1 MTPEIS
7 GLLREPRHV
16 LLEAAT
22 PLQRLHR
29 LEAKL
34 GRSGIH
40 AKRDDLMP
48 IALGGNKLRSLEYW
62 LGAAL
67 QKKAD
72 ILLVGG
78 GASSNLCRLTAAAAS
93 LVGLD
98 CLVLH
103 NAPDT
108 PENRQ
113 ASFLNTLFGAELRF
127 LGSVDEGQRNAA
139 LAAAAAELAQRG
151 RTPYIVGDAVLGA
164 MGYIRAAFELH
175 EQSQRQE
182 TPIRHVFLAGSMG
195 PTEAGFIFGNA
206 LLRTPFEIHLVSV
219 EYEQPELAGYIGR
232 IYEGLR
238 ERTGLDVAPLSEAPL
253 HYHMDHLG
261 GGWGVPTPASEAAI
275 LSFARTE
282 GILIEHVYT
291 AKTGACFLEKLAD
304 GDIPS
309 GEPACLLHTGGTAA
323 LFSQF
328 GLFRTLT

>member
-1 MTPEIS
+1 MPELS
-7 GLLREPRHV
+7 SLLREPRHV
-16 LLEAAT
+16 LLETAT
-22 PLQRLHR
+22 PLQRLR
-29 LEAKL
+29 RFEAKL
-34 GRSGIH
+34 GRPGIY
-40 AKRDDLMP
+40 AKRDDLML

-67 QKKAD
+67 EKGAD

-98 CLVLH
+98 CVVLH

-113 ASFLNTLFGAELRF
+113 ASFLNRLFGAELRF
-127 LGSVDEGQRNAA
+127 LGSVDESQRNAA
-139 LAAAAAELAQRG
+139 LAEAAVDLARQG
-151 RTPYIVGDAVLGA
+151 RTPYIVGDSVLGA
-164 MGYIRAAFELH
+164 MGYVRAALELH
-175 EQSQRQE
+175 EQSQQQE
-182 TPIRHVFLAGSMG
+182 APIRHVFLAGSMG

-206 LLRTPFEIHLVSV
+206 LLGHPFQIHLVSV
-219 EYEQPELAGYIGR
+219 EYERDELAGHVGR

-238 ERTGLDVAPLSEAPL
+238 ERTGLDVAAWEQAPP

-291 AKTGACFLEKLAD
+291 AKTCAGFLEQLAN
-304 GDIPS
+304 GGIPS
-309 GEPACLLHTGGTAA
+309 SEPACVLHTGGTAA

-328 GLFRTLT
+328 GLFRTLS

>member
-1 MTPEIS
+1 MTPELS
-7 GLLREPRHV
+7 SLLREPRHV
-16 LLEAAT
+16 LLDTPT
-22 PLQRLHR
+22 PLQRLR
-29 LEAKL
+29 RFEAKL
-34 GRSGIH
+34 ERPGIY

-62 LGAAL
+62 LGDAL
-67 QKKAD
+67 RKKTD

-103 NAPDT
+103 NALDT

-113 ASFLNTLFGAELRF
+113 ASFLNRLFGAELRF
-127 LGSVDEGQRNAA
+127 LGPVDESQRNAA
-139 LAAAAAELAQRG
+139 LAAAAAELARQG
-151 RTPYIVGDAVLGA
+151 RTPIIVGDPVLGA
-164 MGYIRAAFELH
+164 MGYVRAAFELH
-175 EQSQRQE
+175 EQSQRE
-182 TPIRHVFLAGSMG
+182 EAPIKHVFLAGSMG

-206 LLRTPFEIHLVSV
+206 LLGHPFQIHLVSV
-219 EYEQPELAGYIGR
+219 EYEQAELAGYIRR
-232 IYEGLR
+232 IYEGLQ
-238 ERTGLDVAPLSEAPL
+238 ERTGLDVAALHDAPL
-253 HYHMDHLG
+253 HYHMGHLG
-261 GGWGVPTPASEAAI
+261 DGWGAPTPASEAAI

-291 AKTGACFLEKLAD
+291 AKTCACFLERLAD
-304 GDIPS
+304 GGIAS
-309 GEPACLLHTGGTAA
+309 GEPACVLHTGGTAA